1 MEKPW
6 NQRTEY
12 HQGIRIDKI
21 PIDGVPG
28 LMFVIA
34 TVFMFA
40 AAIPAVREF
49 LLITSIP
56 GIIGAGIRYYWL
68 NQTRW

>member
-1 MEKPW
+1 MGKPSK
-6 NQRTEY
+6 QRIEF

-21 PIDGVPG
+21 PVEGIPG
-28 LMFVIA
+28 LLFVFA

-56 GIIGAGIRYYWL
+56 GIFGAGILYYWRH
-68 NQTRW
+68 QTRW

>member
-1 MEKPW
+1 MGKTSNERIEFHP
-6 NQRTEY
+6 
-12 HQGIRIDKI
+12 GIRIDKI
-21 PIDGVPG
+21 PVDGFPG
-28 LMFVIA
+28 LIFVIT

-49 LLITSIP
+49 LLITLIP
-56 GIIGAGIRYYWL
+56 GIIGAGLRYYWH